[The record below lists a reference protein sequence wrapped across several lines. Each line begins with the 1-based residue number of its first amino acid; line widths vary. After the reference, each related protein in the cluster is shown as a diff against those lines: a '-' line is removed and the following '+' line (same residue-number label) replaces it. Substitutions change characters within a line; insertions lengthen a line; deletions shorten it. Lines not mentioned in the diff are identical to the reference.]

1 MTKKSPAS
9 ANVRAR
15 VSPTISSHNLKN
27 THNTH
32 RAMLDELVGPV
43 TLEHQVDQQKV
54 WEAVRKPIFVL
65 SGSLLA
71 VLIIWTLIS
80 RYVIK

>member
-1 MTKKSPAS
+1 
-9 ANVRAR
+9 
-15 VSPTISSHNLKN
+15 
-27 THNTH
+27 
-32 RAMLDELVGPV
+32 MLDELVGPV